1 MFNHCSYS
9 SGLKKSLTPCISSL
23 CTYNSSLWVTLMSD
37 CLGNVCHAVIS
48 ELGVESDRDFVVEGR
63 GL

>member
-1 MFNHCSYS
+1 
-9 SGLKKSLTPCISSL
+9 
-23 CTYNSSLWVTLMSD
+23 MSD